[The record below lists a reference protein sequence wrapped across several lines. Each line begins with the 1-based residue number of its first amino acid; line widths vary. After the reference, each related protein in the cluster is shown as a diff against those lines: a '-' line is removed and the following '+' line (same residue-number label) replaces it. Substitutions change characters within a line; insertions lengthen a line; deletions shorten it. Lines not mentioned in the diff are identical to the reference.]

1 MYENALSVR
10 FIYYG
15 KINKIWNSVWGKIF
29 RKSRRV
35 NMKVF
40 IPITS

>member
-1 MYENALSVR
+1 MKMHCLLDL
-10 FIYYG
+10 FIMG
-15 KINKIWNSVWGKIF
+15 KINKIWNSAWGKIF